1 MTRPSY
7 RFWGL
12 AGVLILLALA
22 VSVPARGSSATGE
35 AGIDT
40 AIPATDSAVT
50 ASGRGSFGDLKV
62 KVNQTK
68 NLLNQAISITWSG
81 AAPTQQGPGQFGR
94 NYLQIFQCW
103 GDDDGTVAS
112 NPGPPPEQCAQGAT
126 QAVYG
131 GRNDG
136 NFPAGS
142 FSATRII
149 SNKDWK
155 NYDPN
160 VGVMDPNSG
169 YVYRDFVAVT
179 GEKVGVPVDSNFNP
193 DAGSGSFWRNSFF
206 NIITTNEIA
215 AGRTLSNGTGSELFE
230 VHTGLENTGLGC
242 GQSVQP
248 VAGGGKKIP
257 KCWLV
262 IVPRG
267 TPTQE
272 NANTPSGGSVADQ
285 SGVTTSPVAVDQW
298 KNRIAVPLEFN
309 PVDTSCQLS
318 DDQRRVIGSELAGAA
333 VASWQPKLCETPGR
347 QPFAFAPVS
356 DSSARQ
362 QLASSAPGSAGM
374 VATSEPLDASFLDPD
389 SPVVYAPIALSGVV
403 VGFNIERNT
412 DIGADD
418 EARKLQGIR
427 VQNIRLTPRL
437 LAKLLTQSYPQMV
450 NIKKNLDYEW
460 LKNNPPH
467 LAKDKDFLRF
477 NPEFKELQNGGKNLS
492 GFVQPVANSDAAKLL
507 WKYVFSDPEAKK
519 WLDGEPDENGMRVN
533 PAFSTKGV
541 DGKAPAFGDPAP
553 ESFPKNEPFCFQAP
567 NFGPNSLTPPPL
579 CGTDWVPF
587 VQAFRDAARAARA
600 GDDGAKIIEN
610 PFADSADKY
619 YTRDLPQPLGQRG
632 FLSLTDSASA
642 YQYGLQTAM
651 LSRAGDNGDDRK
663 FIAPTADN
671 LEAALAGFAAK
682 DEPAVMEPD
691 PKAKVA
697 NGYPLAMLTYAAVK
711 PLSLDAAARSD
722 YADFVS
728 FAAGDGQTAGLK
740 FGQLPPGYAPLPATL
755 RTQSS
760 AAAKTIRELKP
771 GETPGEVERTSDG
784 GPLVSGDSGSFFAS
798 GFTGNNSSNFFSSS
812 DPATVTNPSVSGNGT
827 KKPSAL
833 KRVLTPAVSVPGTR
847 FALPALA
854 GLALLAVLGAAEI
867 TKRPRR
873 PVRNG

>member
-1 MTRPSY
+1 MKHFR
-7 RFWGL
+7 L
-12 AGVLILLALA
+12 LGVVVLLALA
-22 VSVPARGSSATGE
+22 VGVPARGSSVTGE
-35 AGIDT
+35 AGQDT
-40 AIPATDSAVT
+40 ALPDTDSAVT
-50 ASGRGSFGDLKV
+50 VAGRGRFADLKV

-68 NLLNQAISITWSG
+68 NLLNQAVSVTWTG
-81 AAPTQQGPGQFGR
+81 GAPTQAGPGQFGR

-103 GDDDGTVAS
+103 GDDDGEVAS
-112 NPGPPPEQCAQGAT
+112 NPGPAPEQCAQGAT

-136 NFPAGS
+136 NFPPGS

-160 VGVMDPNSG
+160 VGVIDPSSG

-179 GEKVGVPVDSNFNP
+179 GEKVGVPVDSSFNP
-193 DAGSGSFWRNSFF
+193 DTGSGSFWRNSFF

-215 AGRTLSNGTGSELFE
+215 AGRTLANGTGSELFE

-242 GQSVQP
+242 GQAVQP
-248 VAGGGKKIP
+248 QPDGSKKIP

-262 IVPRG
+262 IVPRSTPTDENAG
-267 TPTQE
+267 TPT
-272 NANTPSGGSVADQ
+272 AGSVADQ
-285 SGVTTSPVAVDQW
+285 SGVTTSPVAADQW

-309 PVDTSCQLS
+309 PVDTACQLS
-318 DDQRRVIGSELAGAA
+318 DDQRRVIGSELVGSA

-374 VATSEPLDASFLDPD
+374 IVTSEPLDTASLDPD

-403 VGFNIERNT
+403 IGFNIERNT
-412 DIGADD
+412 DIAADD
-418 EARKLQGIR
+418 AARKLQGIR

-450 NIKKNLDYEW
+450 NIKKNLDYDW

-467 LAKDKDFLRF
+467 LGKDKDFLKF
-477 NPEFKELQNGGKNLS
+477 NPEFKELQNSGKNLS

-507 WKYVFSDPEAKK
+507 WNYVFADPEAKK
-519 WLDGEPDENGMRVN
+519 WLDGAPDEFGMKVN
-533 PAFSTKGV
+533 PAFLTTGV

-553 ESFPKNEPFCFQAP
+553 ESFPKNEPFCYQAP

-619 YTRDLPQPLGQRG
+619 YTRDLPQPLGQRA

-651 LSRAGDNGDDRK
+651 LSRAGDDGDDRT
-663 FIAPTADN
+663 FIAPTTDT

-682 DEPAVMEPD
+682 DEPAVMQSD
-691 PKAKVA
+691 PSTKVA
-697 NGYPLAMLTYAAVK
+697 NGYPLAMLTYAAIK
-711 PLSLDAAARSD
+711 PLALDDAARSD
-722 YADFVS
+722 YADFVA
-728 FAAGDGQTAGLK
+728 FAAGDGQTSGLK
-740 FGQLPPGYAPLPATL
+740 FGQLPPGYAPLPAPL
-755 RTQSS
+755 RTQSA

-771 GETPGEVERTSDG
+771 GETPGEVESAGETARGDDG
-784 GPLVSGDSGSFFAS
+784 SSTNSFAYS
-798 GFTGNNSSNFFSSS
+798 NTNSSNYSSS
-812 DPATVTNPSVSGNGT
+812 NDPATMTSPSPSSS
-827 KKPSAL
+827 KPSNNKGLL
-833 KRVLTPAVSVPGTR
+833 KRVLTPAVAAPVTR
-847 FALPALA
+847 FALPAIA
-854 GLALLAVLGAAEI
+854 GLALLAGLGAAEV

-873 PVRNG
+873 PVSNG